1 VAGAAQTPELN
12 LAERY
17 QVGSAMNKEEF
28 FQELRLGSW
37 IQIGHPAVAEI
48 MAAAGFDWLAID
60 LEHSVISLRE
70 AEDLIRVIDL
80 KGVKPFVRLS
90 SNNPEQIKRV
100 MDAGAHGVI
109 VPMVKTREDVEQA
122 VGAVKYPPN
131 GSRSIGLA
139 RAQGYGASFDDYFD
153 WQQDHSIVVVQI
165 EHIDAVRNLPEILS
179 VPGVDAYITGPY
191 DLSGSLGVPG
201 CFDAP
206 EFLDAM
212 ARIEDV
218 AKKYGIPGG
227 AHIVE
232 PDPVELRRKIEGGN
246 RFIAYGVDTRMLDV
260 SCREGLLAATNN
272 Q

>member
-1 VAGAAQTPELN
+1 
-12 LAERY
+12 
-17 QVGSAMNKEEF
+17 MNKKEF
-28 FQELRLGSW
+28 FKELRLGSW

-48 MAAAGFDWLAID
+48 MASAGFDWLAID
-60 LEHSVISLRE
+60 LEHSAISLRE
-70 AEDLIRVIDL
+70 TEDLIRIIEL
-80 KGVKPFVRLS
+80 KRVKPFVRLS

-109 VPMVKTREDVEQA
+109 VPMVKTHEDVEQA
-122 VGAVKYPPN
+122 VRAVKYPPN

-153 WQQDHSIVVVQI
+153 WQQDNSIVVVQI

-191 DLSGSLGVPG
+191 DLSGSLGMPG
-201 CFDAP
+201 RFDAP

-260 SCREGLLAATNN
+260 ICREGLLAATNS